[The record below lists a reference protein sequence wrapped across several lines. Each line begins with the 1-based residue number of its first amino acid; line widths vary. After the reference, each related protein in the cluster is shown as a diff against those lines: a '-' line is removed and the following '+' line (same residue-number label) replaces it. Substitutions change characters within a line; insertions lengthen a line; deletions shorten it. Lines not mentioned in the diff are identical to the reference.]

1 MAASSIPLV
10 AIIVCFAAGILVIA
24 SGIPLYFRLV
34 PPNLFYGARF
44 NSTLADDSV
53 WYDINARAGRDAIVI
68 GAFYL
73 ALFTIAL
80 VFGDAW
86 SLALRV
92 MGPIVILMAA
102 LIIDAIV
109 LGVAAARLA
118 KRRA

>member
-10 AIIVCFAAGILVIA
+10 VIIVCFAAGILVIA
-24 SGIPLYFRLV
+24 AGVPLYLRSV

-44 NSTLADDSV
+44 SSTLADDSI
-53 WYDINARAGRDAIVI
+53 WYDINARGGRDAIVI

-73 ALFTIAL
+73 VLFAIGV
-80 VFGDAW
+80 VFGNSW

-92 MGPIVILMAA
+92 IGPIVVLMGA

-109 LGVAAARLA
+109 LCVAAARLA
-118 KRRA
+118 NRRG